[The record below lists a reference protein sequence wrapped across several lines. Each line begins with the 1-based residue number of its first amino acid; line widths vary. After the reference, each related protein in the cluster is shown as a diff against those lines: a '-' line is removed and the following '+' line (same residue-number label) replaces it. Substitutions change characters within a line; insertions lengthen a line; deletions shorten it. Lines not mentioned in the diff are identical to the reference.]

1 MIKKTLTKSEV
12 EDCEYIAFIR
22 NIIIFFVLIISML
35 WFMENY
41 GNGHFHKWEI
51 VYTSYKT
58 TPSIHI
64 SGKETITTREYKC
77 KVPDCGEYKTIEA
90 SDLW

>member
-1 MIKKTLTKSEV
+1 MIKKTLTNPEV
-12 EDCEYIAFIR
+12 EDIEYITFIR
-22 NIIIFFVLIISML
+22 NILIFIVLFFSVL
-35 WFMENY
+35 WFSENY
-41 GNGHFHKWEI
+41 GNGHFHKWET

-64 SGKETITTREYKC
+64 SGKETITIREYKC
-77 KVPDCGEYKTIEA
+77 TVCNEYKTLES